1 MRLTPPD
8 SYDTLTAQ
16 VADFGHRMRNF
27 SWFRNVLLVVKPQA
41 RLGGSRSRGFAQSNT
56 RGEQRLMTRTRLGLA
71 VSAFFAATLFFPAI
85 IKAQGSSAREIPTEV
100 QKAEPRVDQVIDRAE
115 TYFKQGKLNLE
126 DNKRDAAR
134 SDFDRAVDEILM
146 SGLDVRASQR
156 LQKYYLELVERIYRE
171 EVPVLQQAPQPQQ
184 KAMPVVAQDAANPKV
199 EEVAKA
205 ERPKQVQI
213 GFRQQGFDPS
223 PLDPLSKLILTESE
237 KKVSDTDIADL
248 EQAKN
253 ALDFNFTINPLI
265 QQYINYYQGRGR
277 STMEAGLR
285 HSGRF
290 MKIARDTFRREG
302 VPEDI
307 TWLGQVESAWSPKAR
322 SWAAASGLW
331 QFVPGSGAQYG
342 LRQTAWVDERNGIE
356 KPTAASARY
365 LKDLARRYNGDWLL
379 AMAAY
384 NTGALNVD
392 RAISRAGEANYW
404 KIYPYIA
411 QETRN
416 YVPNILAVIMI
427 AKNPEKYG
435 FHGIK
440 PEAPMSF
447 ETIPVQSATSLR
459 LVADATDTSV
469 EYLQSLNPELR
480 RDTTPRGEAF
490 NLRVPAGKG
499 KQLASVLKRV
509 PADRRDSTR
518 IISIAPGEEL
528 QSVAN
533 RTGVTVATLQAM
545 NPGIDPNSTKLIVPN
560 SSIRLTNWRRS
571 AATPDA
577 ATPSLNTVRARKG
590 DTISKIAAAHKL
602 SADEV
607 ARLNGIAPN
616 AELRAGQEIKLP
628 GSTAPASSSRRK

>member
-1 MRLTPPD
+1 MPQRD
-8 SYDTLTAQ
+8 SVE
-16 VADFGHRMRNF
+16 VA
-27 SWFRNVLLVVKPQA
+27 VVDSP
-41 RLGGSRSRGFAQSNT
+41 SNN

-71 VSAFFAATLFFPAI
+71 LGALFAAGTLFYPAI
-85 IKAQGSSAREIPTEV
+85 IQAQGLGVSSARDIPDEV
-100 QKAEPRVDQVIDRAE
+100 QKAQPRVDQVIERAE
-115 TYFKQGKLNLE
+115 AYFKQGKLNLE

-134 SDFDRAVDEILM
+134 SDFDKAVDEILM
-146 SGLDVRASQR
+146 SGMDVRANQK
-156 LQKYYLELVERIYRE
+156 LQKFYLELVERIYRE
-171 EVPVLQQAPQPQQ
+171 EVPVLQQQPQQ
-184 KAMPVVAQDAANPKV
+184 TAAPVIAQDAATAKSDKV
-199 EEVAKA
+199 EQVAKLQQP
-205 ERPKQVQI
+205 RQVQI

-223 PLDPLSKLILTESE
+223 PLDPLSKLILTDSE
-237 KKVSDTDIADL
+237 KKVSESDIAQL

-285 HSGRF
+285 RSGRF

-331 QFVPGSGAQYG
+331 QFVPSSGAQYG
-342 LRQTAWVDERNGIE
+342 LKQTAWVDERNGIE
-356 KPTAASARY
+356 KPTAASAHY

-435 FHGIK
+435 FHGVR

-459 LVADATDTSV
+459 LIADITDTSV
-469 EYLQSLNPELR
+469 DYIQSLNPELR
-480 RDTTPRGEAF
+480 RDTTPRGESY
-490 NLRVPAGKG
+490 NIRVPAGKG
-499 KQLASVLKRV
+499 KQLSALLKRV
-509 PADRRDSTR
+509 SPDHRDTAR
-518 IISIAPGEEL
+518 VISVAPGEEL

-533 RTGVTVATLQAM
+533 RTGVNVATLQAM
-545 NPGIDPNSTKLIVPN
+545 NSGVDLKSTTKLVVPN
-560 SSIRLTNWRRS
+560 TNLRLTNWRRGTTNPS
-571 AATPDA
+571 DSSNAAG
-577 ATPSLNTVRARKG
+577 LNKVRARKG
-590 DTISKIAAAHKL
+590 DTIAKIAAAHKM

-616 AELRAGQEIKLP
+616 VELQAGQEIKLP
-628 GSTAPASSSRRK
+628 ATAPAASGSRRR